1 MLTGARVAPAVASAF
16 PGYRAL
22 GVVVAGCV
30 NGPPDERT
38 QAVLLDAATQARL
51 RLDGAPPSE
60 LPEIAAWRSAF
71 TAFGAKPSRFP
82 SSAEALLKRVARGDE
97 PPTVNRLVDCYNA
110 VSIAHALPLGGEDA
124 ARIEG
129 DAVLRHA
136 AGDEP
141 CDVPGADGQPAPPR
155 PGEVVWC
162 DDAGVTCRAWNWRQ
176 GARTRIEEGTTT
188 AWFLLE
194 AMAPAGDD
202 TLDAAL
208 ADLLAHL
215 AAVGAG
221 GEVERVF
228 RLP

>member
-1 MLTGARVAPAVASAF
+1 MLTGARVDPAVAAAH

-22 GVVVAGCV
+22 GVVVAGCR
-30 NGPPDERT
+30 NGPSDGRT
-38 QAVLLDAATQARL
+38 EAVLLDAATRARV

-60 LPEIAAWRSAF
+60 LPEIAAWRQAF
-71 TAFGAKPSRFP
+71 TVFGAKPSRFP

-110 VSIAHALPLGGEDA
+110 VSIAYALPLGGEDA

-129 DAVLRHA
+129 EAVLRRA
-136 AGDEP
+136 TGDED
-141 CDVPGADGQPAPPR
+141 CDVPGADGEPAPPR

-162 DDAGVTCRAWNWRQ
+162 DELGVTCRAWNWRQ
-176 GARTRIEEGTTT
+176 GARTRIDEGTTT

-194 AMAPAGDD
+194 AMAPATDEA
-202 TLDAAL
+202 LDAAL
-208 ADLLAHL
+208 DELLAHL
-215 AAVGAG
+215 AVVGAG
-221 GEVERVF
+221 GEVERTW

>member
-1 MLTGARVAPAVASAF
+1 MLGGARVDPAVAAAF

-22 GVVVAGCV
+22 GVVVAGCE
-30 NGPPDERT
+30 NGPSDERT
-38 QAVLLDAATQARL
+38 EAVLLDAATRARV
-51 RLDGAPPSE
+51 RLDGAAPSE
-60 LPEIAAWRSAF
+60 LPEIAAWRRAF

-129 DAVLRHA
+129 EAVLLHA
-136 AGDEP
+136 TGAEP
-141 CDVPGADGQPAPPR
+141 CDVPGADGAPAPPR

-176 GARTRIEEGTTT
+176 GARTRIDEGTTT

-194 AMAPAGDD
+194 ALEPADPD

-208 ADLLAHL
+208 AELLAHL
-215 AAVGAG
+215 AIVGAG
-221 GEVERVF
+221 GEVERLY